1 MSEEW
6 TTVNTSNA
14 ENEEEKVEFEI
25 ESELS
30 ESTSEEEAVQT
41 KQQQNANTLN
51 TGEHAE
57 QQSTSSE
64 GKSDVS
70 EEPQSGAQK
79 RIRQLVRQK
88 KEREEQIETLMTR
101 QLELEERLK
110 AQQQEIKTS
119 LQKNFESA
127 EAQINSRI
135 ELAEDAY
142 KQALESG
149 DTDRIV
155 AAQKNLN
162 KAQGDA
168 TTLNVTRNQYRPQ
181 IEEQEEV
188 RQPQAQQQP
197 TQQSAEYDRL
207 AVEWA
212 GRNPWFGQDNVM
224 TTLALE
230 IDQELKSEGYDS
242 NDEDFYQE
250 IDTRLRSKYPQRFGG
265 EVQEQREQ
273 ETSTPAQ
280 VVGGASRTS
289 SASSGKKVRLTKE
302 DVRLAEK
309 WGIPLEQYAA
319 EKLKVDTADG
329 EYTSVY

>member
-1 MSEEW
+1 MSNEW
-6 TTVNTSNA
+6 TTVDTSTP
-14 ENEEEKVEFEI
+14 ENMEEKVEYEI
-25 ESELS
+25 EQEEEISAS
-30 ESTSEEEAVQT
+30 ASSPSEEQGRVQ
-41 KQQQNANTLN
+41 QDADASNA
-51 TGEHAE
+51 GQYVEE
-57 QQSTSSE
+57 QASNQE
-64 GKSDVS
+64 VQRDV

-88 KEREEQIETLMTR
+88 KERDEQIQELMSR
-101 QLELEERLK
+101 QAELEERLK

-119 LQKNFESA
+119 LEKNFESA

-142 KQALESG
+142 RQALESG

-168 TTLNVTRNQYRPQ
+168 TTLQVTRNQYQPVEA
-181 IEEQEEV
+181 EEAQTAQPV
-188 RQPQAQQQP
+188 RQQEQAPQ
-197 TQQSAEYDRL
+197 YDRL

-230 IDQELKSEGYDS
+230 IDQELKTEGYDPT
-242 NDEDFYQE
+242 DEDFYKE
-250 IDTRLRSKYPQRFGG
+250 IDTRLRSQYPQRFSG
-265 EVQEQREQ
+265 EVQEEREQ

-319 EKLKVDTADG
+319 EKLKVDQADG

>member
-6 TTVNTSNA
+6 TTVDTSNP
-14 ENEEEKVEFEI
+14 ENKENKVEYEI
-25 ESELS
+25 ETEDEVSTNTNQSEDESGQKDADTLS
-30 ESTSEEEAVQT
+30 V
-41 KQQQNANTLN
+41 
-51 TGEHAE
+51 GEHDTE
-57 QQSTSSE
+57 QGNNQE
-64 GKSDVS
+64 VQQDV

-88 KEREEQIETLMTR
+88 KERDEQIQELMSR
-101 QLELEERLK
+101 QAELEERLK

-119 LQKNFESA
+119 LEKNFESA

-142 KQALESG
+142 RQALESG

-155 AAQKNLN
+155 IAQKNLN

-168 TTLNVTRNQYRPQ
+168 TTLQVTRNQYQPVEA
-181 IEEQEEV
+181 EEAQ
-188 RQPQAQQQP
+188 QPQQQVQQQQP
-197 TQQSAEYDRL
+197 AQYDKL

-230 IDQELKSEGYDS
+230 IDQELKTEGYDPT
-242 NDEDFYQE
+242 DEDFYKE
-250 IDTRLRSKYPQRFGG
+250 IDTRLRSQYPQRFGG
-265 EVQEQREQ
+265 EVQQEREQ

-319 EKLKVDTADG
+319 EKLKVDKADG

>member
-6 TTVNTSNA
+6 TTVDTSNPENKENKVEYEIEIEDEVSTNTNQS
-14 ENEEEKVEFEI
+14 ENESGQKDADT
-25 ESELS
+25 LS
-30 ESTSEEEAVQT
+30 V
-41 KQQQNANTLN
+41 
-51 TGEHAE
+51 GEHDTE
-57 QQSTSSE
+57 QGNNQE
-64 GKSDVS
+64 VQQDV

-88 KEREEQIETLMTR
+88 KERDEQIQELMSR
-101 QLELEERLK
+101 QAELEERLK

-119 LQKNFESA
+119 LEKNFESA

-142 KQALESG
+142 RQALESG

-155 AAQKNLN
+155 IAQKNLN

-168 TTLNVTRNQYRPQ
+168 TTLQVTRNQYQPVKA
-181 IEEQEEV
+181 EEAQ
-188 RQPQAQQQP
+188 QPQQQQQVQQQQP
-197 TQQSAEYDRL
+197 AQYDKL

-230 IDQELKSEGYDS
+230 IDQELKTEGYDPT
-242 NDEDFYQE
+242 DEDFYKE
-250 IDTRLRSKYPQRFGG
+250 IDTRLRSQYPQRFGG
-265 EVQEQREQ
+265 EVQQEREQ

-319 EKLKVDTADG
+319 EKLKVDKADG

>member
-6 TTVNTSNA
+6 TTVDTSNPENKENKVEYEIET
-14 ENEEEKVEFEI
+14 ENEVSTNTNQSED
-25 ESELS
+25 ESGQKDADTLS
-30 ESTSEEEAVQT
+30 V
-41 KQQQNANTLN
+41 
-51 TGEHAE
+51 GEHDTE
-57 QQSTSSE
+57 QGNNQE
-64 GKSDVS
+64 VQQDV

-88 KEREEQIETLMTR
+88 KERDEQIQELMSR
-101 QLELEERLK
+101 QAELEERLK

-119 LQKNFESA
+119 LEKNFESA

-142 KQALESG
+142 RQALESG

-155 AAQKNLN
+155 IAQKNLN

-168 TTLNVTRNQYRPQ
+168 TTLQVTRNQYQPVEA
-181 IEEQEEV
+181 EEAQ
-188 RQPQAQQQP
+188 QPQQQQVQQQQQP
-197 TQQSAEYDRL
+197 AQYDKL

-230 IDQELKSEGYDS
+230 IDQELKTEGYDPT
-242 NDEDFYQE
+242 DEDFYKE
-250 IDTRLRSKYPQRFGG
+250 IDTRLRSQYPQRFGG
-265 EVQEQREQ
+265 EVQQEREQ

-319 EKLKVDTADG
+319 EKLKVDKADG

>member
-6 TTVNTSNA
+6 TTVDTSNP
-14 ENEEEKVEFEI
+14 ENKENKVEYEI
-25 ESELS
+25 ETEDEVSTNTNQSEDESGQKDADTLS
-30 ESTSEEEAVQT
+30 V
-41 KQQQNANTLN
+41 
-51 TGEHAE
+51 GEHDTE
-57 QQSTSSE
+57 QGNNQE
-64 GKSDVS
+64 VQQDV

-88 KEREEQIETLMTR
+88 KERDEQIQELMSR
-101 QLELEERLK
+101 QAELEERLK

-119 LQKNFESA
+119 LEKNFESA

-142 KQALESG
+142 RQALESG

-155 AAQKNLN
+155 IAQKNLN

-168 TTLNVTRNQYRPQ
+168 TTLQVTRNQYQPVEAEKAQ
-181 IEEQEEV
+181 
-188 RQPQAQQQP
+188 QPQQQQQVQQQP
-197 TQQSAEYDRL
+197 AQYDKL

-230 IDQELKSEGYDS
+230 IDQELKTEGYDPT
-242 NDEDFYQE
+242 DEDFYKE
-250 IDTRLRSKYPQRFGG
+250 IDTRLRSQYPQRFGG
-265 EVQEQREQ
+265 EVQQEREQ

-319 EKLKVDTADG
+319 EKLKVDKADG

>member
-6 TTVNTSNA
+6 TTVYTSNPENKENKVEYEIEE
-14 ENEEEKVEFEI
+14 ENEVSIDTNQSEN
-25 ESELS
+25 ESGQKDADTLS
-30 ESTSEEEAVQT
+30 V
-41 KQQQNANTLN
+41 
-51 TGEHAE
+51 GEHDTE
-57 QQSTSSE
+57 QGNNQE
-64 GKSDVS
+64 VQQDV

-88 KEREEQIETLMTR
+88 KERDEQIQELMSR
-101 QLELEERLK
+101 QAELEERLK

-119 LQKNFESA
+119 LEKNFESA

-142 KQALESG
+142 RQALESG

-155 AAQKNLN
+155 IAQKNLN

-168 TTLNVTRNQYRPQ
+168 TTLQVTRNQYQPVKA
-181 IEEQEEV
+181 EEAQ
-188 RQPQAQQQP
+188 QPQQQQQVQQQQP
-197 TQQSAEYDRL
+197 AQYDKL

-230 IDQELKSEGYDS
+230 IDQELKTEGYDPT
-242 NDEDFYQE
+242 DEDFYKE
-250 IDTRLRSKYPQRFGG
+250 IDTRLRSQYPQRFGG
-265 EVQEQREQ
+265 EVQQEREQ

-319 EKLKVDTADG
+319 EKLKVDKADG

>member
-6 TTVNTSNA
+6 TTVDTSNPENKENKVEYEIETEDEVSTNTNQS
-14 ENEEEKVEFEI
+14 ENESGQKDADT
-25 ESELS
+25 LS
-30 ESTSEEEAVQT
+30 V
-41 KQQQNANTLN
+41 
-51 TGEHAE
+51 GEHDTE
-57 QQSTSSE
+57 QGNNQE
-64 GKSDVS
+64 VQQDV

-88 KEREEQIETLMTR
+88 KERDEQIQELMSR
-101 QLELEERLK
+101 QAELEERLK

-119 LQKNFESA
+119 LEKNFESA

-142 KQALESG
+142 RQALESG

-155 AAQKNLN
+155 IAQKNLN

-168 TTLNVTRNQYRPQ
+168 TTLQVTRNQYQPVEA
-181 IEEQEEV
+181 EEAQ
-188 RQPQAQQQP
+188 QPQQQQVQQQQP
-197 TQQSAEYDRL
+197 AQYDKL

-230 IDQELKSEGYDS
+230 IDQELKTEGYDPT
-242 NDEDFYQE
+242 DEDFYKE
-250 IDTRLRSKYPQRFGG
+250 IDTRLRSQYPQRFGG
-265 EVQEQREQ
+265 EVQQEREQ

-319 EKLKVDTADG
+319 EKLKVDKADG

>member
-6 TTVNTSNA
+6 TTVDTSNPENKENKVEYEIEE
-14 ENEEEKVEFEI
+14 ENEVSTDTNQSEN
-25 ESELS
+25 ESGQKDADTLS
-30 ESTSEEEAVQT
+30 V
-41 KQQQNANTLN
+41 
-51 TGEHAE
+51 GEHDTE
-57 QQSTSSE
+57 QGNNQE
-64 GKSDVS
+64 VQQDV

-88 KEREEQIETLMTR
+88 KERDEQIQELMSR
-101 QLELEERLK
+101 QAELEERLK

-119 LQKNFESA
+119 LEKNFESA

-142 KQALESG
+142 RQALESG

-155 AAQKNLN
+155 IAQKNLN

-168 TTLNVTRNQYRPQ
+168 TTLQVTRNQYQPVKA
-181 IEEQEEV
+181 EEAQ
-188 RQPQAQQQP
+188 QPQQQQQVQQQP
-197 TQQSAEYDRL
+197 AQYDKL

-230 IDQELKSEGYDS
+230 IDQELKTEGYDPT
-242 NDEDFYQE
+242 DEDFYKE
-250 IDTRLRSKYPQRFGG
+250 IDTRLRSQYPQRFGG
-265 EVQEQREQ
+265 EVQQEREQ

-319 EKLKVDTADG
+319 EKLKVDKADG

>member
-6 TTVNTSNA
+6 TTVKTSNA

-25 ESELS
+25 ESEIS
-30 ESTSEEEAVQT
+30 ETASKEEAQT
-41 KQQQNANTLN
+41 QQQQNAEASN
-51 TGEHAE
+51 TGEYAE
-57 QQSTSSE
+57 QQVSGSE
-64 GKSDVS
+64 GKADAN

-88 KEREEQIETLMTR
+88 KEREEQIETLMAR
-101 QLELEERLK
+101 QQELEERLK
-110 AQQQEIKTS
+110 SQQQEIKTS
-119 LQKNFESA
+119 LEKNFESA

-142 KQALESG
+142 RQALESG

-155 AAQKNLN
+155 IAQKNLN

-168 TTLNVTRNQYRPQ
+168 SNLQFTRSQYRP
-181 IEEQEEV
+181 EPEPEV
-188 RQPQAQQQP
+188 QPRQQQQQQ
-197 TQQSAEYDRL
+197 QQSAEYDRL

-230 IDQELKSEGYDS
+230 IDQELKTEGYDS
-242 NDEDFYQE
+242 TDVEFYQE
-250 IDTRLRSKYPQRFGG
+250 IDSRLRSKYPQRFGG

>member
-6 TTVNTSNA
+6 TTVDTSNPENKENKVEYEIETEDEVSTNTNQS
-14 ENEEEKVEFEI
+14 ENESGQKDADT
-25 ESELS
+25 LS
-30 ESTSEEEAVQT
+30 V
-41 KQQQNANTLN
+41 
-51 TGEHAE
+51 GEHDTE
-57 QQSTSSE
+57 QGNNQE
-64 GKSDVS
+64 VQQDV

-88 KEREEQIETLMTR
+88 KERDEQIQELMSR
-101 QLELEERLK
+101 QAELEERLK
-110 AQQQEIKTS
+110 SQQQEIKTS
-119 LQKNFESA
+119 LEKNFESA

-142 KQALESG
+142 RQALESG

-155 AAQKNLN
+155 IAQKNLN

-168 TTLNVTRNQYRPQ
+168 TTLQVTRNQYQPVEA
-181 IEEQEEV
+181 EEAQ
-188 RQPQAQQQP
+188 QPQQQQVQQQQQP
-197 TQQSAEYDRL
+197 AQYDKL

-230 IDQELKSEGYDS
+230 IDQELKTEGYDPT
-242 NDEDFYQE
+242 DEDFYKE
-250 IDTRLRSKYPQRFGG
+250 IDTRLRSKYPQRFGE
-265 EVQEQREQ
+265 EVQQEREQ

-319 EKLKVDTADG
+319 EKLKVDKADG

>member
-6 TTVNTSNA
+6 TTVDTSNPENKENKVEYEIEE
-14 ENEEEKVEFEI
+14 ENEVSIDTNQSEN
-25 ESELS
+25 ESGQKDADTLS
-30 ESTSEEEAVQT
+30 V
-41 KQQQNANTLN
+41 
-51 TGEHAE
+51 GEHDTE
-57 QQSTSSE
+57 QGNNQE
-64 GKSDVS
+64 VQQDV

-88 KEREEQIETLMTR
+88 KERDEQIQELMSR
-101 QLELEERLK
+101 QAELEERLK

-119 LQKNFESA
+119 LEKNFESA

-142 KQALESG
+142 RQALESG

-155 AAQKNLN
+155 IAQKNLN

-168 TTLNVTRNQYRPQ
+168 TTLQVTRNQYQPVKA
-181 IEEQEEV
+181 EEAQ
-188 RQPQAQQQP
+188 QPQQQQQVQQQQP
-197 TQQSAEYDRL
+197 AQYDKL

-230 IDQELKSEGYDS
+230 IDQELKTEGYDPT
-242 NDEDFYQE
+242 DEDFYKE
-250 IDTRLRSKYPQRFGG
+250 IDTRLRSQYPQRFGG
-265 EVQEQREQ
+265 EVQQEREQ

-319 EKLKVDTADG
+319 EKLKVDKADG

>member
-6 TTVNTSNA
+6 TTVDTSNPENKENKVEYEIETEEVSTSADENQAQDRKQNADTSNA
-14 ENEEEKVEFEI
+14 GQHDVEQASNQEI
-25 ESELS
+25 
-30 ESTSEEEAVQT
+30 
-41 KQQQNANTLN
+41 QQ
-51 TGEHAE
+51 
-57 QQSTSSE
+57 
-64 GKSDVS
+64 DV

-88 KEREEQIETLMTR
+88 KERDEQIQELISR
-101 QLELEERLK
+101 QSELEERLK
-110 AQQQEIKTS
+110 SQQQEIKTS
-119 LQKNFESA
+119 LEKNFESA

-142 KQALESG
+142 RQALESG

-155 AAQKNLN
+155 IAQKNLN

-168 TTLNVTRNQYRPQ
+168 TTLQVTRNQYQPVEA
-181 IEEQEEV
+181 EEAQ
-188 RQPQAQQQP
+188 QPQQQQQVQQQQQP
-197 TQQSAEYDRL
+197 AQYDKL

-230 IDQELKSEGYDS
+230 IDQELKTEGYDPT
-242 NDEDFYQE
+242 DEDFYKE
-250 IDTRLRSKYPQRFGG
+250 IDTRLRSQYPQRFGG
-265 EVQEQREQ
+265 EVQQEREQ

-319 EKLKVDTADG
+319 EKLKVDKADG

>member
-1 MSEEW
+1 MFPSHDPGK
-6 TTVNTSNA
+6 
-14 ENEEEKVEFEI
+14 ENKVEYEI
-25 ESELS
+25 ETEDEVSTNTNQSED
-30 ESTSEEEAVQT
+30 ESGQKDAD
-41 KQQQNANTLN
+41 TLN
-51 TGEHAE
+51 VGEHDTE
-57 QQSTSSE
+57 QGNNQE
-64 GKSDVS
+64 VQQDV

-88 KEREEQIETLMTR
+88 KERDEQIQELMSR
-101 QLELEERLK
+101 QAELEERLK

-119 LQKNFESA
+119 LEKNFESA

-142 KQALESG
+142 RQALESG

-155 AAQKNLN
+155 TAQKNLN

-168 TTLNVTRNQYRPQ
+168 TTLQVTRNQYQPVEA
-181 IEEQEEV
+181 EEAQ
-188 RQPQAQQQP
+188 QPQQQQVE
-197 TQQSAEYDRL
+197 QQPAQYDKL

-230 IDQELKSEGYDS
+230 IDQELKTEGYDPT
-242 NDEDFYQE
+242 DEDFYKE

-265 EVQEQREQ
+265 EVQQEREQ

-280 VVGGASRTS
+280 VVGGAPRTS
-289 SASSGKKVRLTKE
+289 STSSGKKVRLTKE

-319 EKLKVDTADG
+319 EKLKVDKADG

>member
-6 TTVNTSNA
+6 TTVDTSNP
-14 ENEEEKVEFEI
+14 ENKENKVEYEI
-25 ESELS
+25 ETEDEVSTKTNQSEDESGQKDADTLS
-30 ESTSEEEAVQT
+30 V
-41 KQQQNANTLN
+41 
-51 TGEHAE
+51 GEHDTE
-57 QQSTSSE
+57 QGNNQE
-64 GKSDVS
+64 VQQDV

-88 KEREEQIETLMTR
+88 KERDEQIQELMSR
-101 QLELEERLK
+101 QAELEERLK

-119 LQKNFESA
+119 LEKNFESA

-142 KQALESG
+142 RQALESG

-155 AAQKNLN
+155 IAQKNLN

-168 TTLNVTRNQYRPQ
+168 TTLQVTRNQYQPVEA
-181 IEEQEEV
+181 EEAQ
-188 RQPQAQQQP
+188 QPQQQVQQQP
-197 TQQSAEYDRL
+197 AQYDKL

-230 IDQELKSEGYDS
+230 IDQELKTEGYDPT
-242 NDEDFYQE
+242 DEDFYKE
-250 IDTRLRSKYPQRFGG
+250 IDIRLRSQYPQRFGG
-265 EVQEQREQ
+265 EVQQEREQ

-319 EKLKVDTADG
+319 EKLKVDKADG

>member
-6 TTVNTSNA
+6 TTVDTSNPENKENKVEYEIEE
-14 ENEEEKVEFEI
+14 ENEVSTNTNQSEN
-25 ESELS
+25 ESGQKDADTLS
-30 ESTSEEEAVQT
+30 V
-41 KQQQNANTLN
+41 
-51 TGEHAE
+51 GEHDTE
-57 QQSTSSE
+57 QGNNQE
-64 GKSDVS
+64 VQQDV

-88 KEREEQIETLMTR
+88 KERDEQIQELMSR
-101 QLELEERLK
+101 QAELEERLK

-119 LQKNFESA
+119 LEKNFESA

-142 KQALESG
+142 RQALESG

-155 AAQKNLN
+155 IAQKNLN

-168 TTLNVTRNQYRPQ
+168 TTLQVTRNQYQPVKA
-181 IEEQEEV
+181 EEAQ
-188 RQPQAQQQP
+188 QPQQQQQVQQQQP
-197 TQQSAEYDRL
+197 AQYDKL

-230 IDQELKSEGYDS
+230 IDQELKTEGYDPT
-242 NDEDFYQE
+242 DEDFYKE
-250 IDTRLRSKYPQRFGG
+250 IDTRLRSQYPQRFGG
-265 EVQEQREQ
+265 EVQQEREQ

-319 EKLKVDTADG
+319 EKLKVDKADG

>member
-6 TTVNTSNA
+6 TTVDTSNPENKENKVEYEIEEEDEVSTDTNQS
-14 ENEEEKVEFEI
+14 ENESGQKDADT
-25 ESELS
+25 LS
-30 ESTSEEEAVQT
+30 V
-41 KQQQNANTLN
+41 
-51 TGEHAE
+51 GEHDTE
-57 QQSTSSE
+57 QGNNQE
-64 GKSDVS
+64 VQQDV

-88 KEREEQIETLMTR
+88 KERDEQIQELMSR
-101 QLELEERLK
+101 QAELEERLK

-119 LQKNFESA
+119 LEKNFESA

-142 KQALESG
+142 RQALESG

-155 AAQKNLN
+155 TAQKNLN

-168 TTLNVTRNQYRPQ
+168 TTLQVTRNQYQPVEAEKAQ
-181 IEEQEEV
+181 
-188 RQPQAQQQP
+188 QPQQQVQQQQP
-197 TQQSAEYDRL
+197 AQYDKL

-230 IDQELKSEGYDS
+230 IDQELKTEGYDPT
-242 NDEDFYQE
+242 DEDFYKE
-250 IDTRLRSKYPQRFGG
+250 IDTRLRSQYPQRFGG
-265 EVQEQREQ
+265 EVQQEREQ

-319 EKLKVDTADG
+319 EKLKVDKADG

>member
-1 MSEEW
+1 M
-6 TTVNTSNA
+6 
-14 ENEEEKVEFEI
+14 
-25 ESELS
+25 
-30 ESTSEEEAVQT
+30 
-41 KQQQNANTLN
+41 
-51 TGEHAE
+51 
-57 QQSTSSE
+57 
-64 GKSDVS
+64 

-88 KEREEQIETLMTR
+88 KERDEQIQELMSR
-101 QLELEERLK
+101 QAELEERLK

-119 LQKNFESA
+119 LEKNFESA

-142 KQALESG
+142 RQALESG

-155 AAQKNLN
+155 IAQKNLN

-168 TTLNVTRNQYRPQ
+168 TTLQVTRNQYQPVKA
-181 IEEQEEV
+181 EEAQ
-188 RQPQAQQQP
+188 QPQQQQQVQQQQP
-197 TQQSAEYDRL
+197 AQYDKL

-230 IDQELKSEGYDS
+230 IDQELKTEGYDPT
-242 NDEDFYQE
+242 DEDFYKE
-250 IDTRLRSKYPQRFGG
+250 IDTRLRSQYPQRFGG
-265 EVQEQREQ
+265 EVQQEREQ

-319 EKLKVDTADG
+319 EKLKVDKADG

>member
-6 TTVNTSNA
+6 TTVDTSNPENKENKVEYEIEE
-14 ENEEEKVEFEI
+14 ENEVSTNTNQSEN
-25 ESELS
+25 ESGQKDADTLS
-30 ESTSEEEAVQT
+30 V
-41 KQQQNANTLN
+41 
-51 TGEHAE
+51 GEHDTE
-57 QQSTSSE
+57 QGNNQE
-64 GKSDVS
+64 VQQDV

-88 KEREEQIETLMTR
+88 KERDEQIQELMSR
-101 QLELEERLK
+101 QAELEERLK

-119 LQKNFESA
+119 LEKNFESA

-142 KQALESG
+142 RQALESG

-155 AAQKNLN
+155 IAQKNLN

-168 TTLNVTRNQYRPQ
+168 TTLQVTRNQYQPVKA
-181 IEEQEEV
+181 EEAQ
-188 RQPQAQQQP
+188 QPQQQQQVQQQQP
-197 TQQSAEYDRL
+197 AQYDKL

-230 IDQELKSEGYDS
+230 IDQESKTEGYDPT
-242 NDEDFYQE
+242 DEDFYKE
-250 IDTRLRSKYPQRFGG
+250 IDTRLRSQYPQRFGG
-265 EVQEQREQ
+265 EVQQEREQ

-319 EKLKVDTADG
+319 EKLKVDKADG

>member
-6 TTVNTSNA
+6 TTVDTSNP
-14 ENEEEKVEFEI
+14 ENKENKVEYEI
-25 ESELS
+25 ETEDEVSTNTNQSEDESGQKDADTLS
-30 ESTSEEEAVQT
+30 V
-41 KQQQNANTLN
+41 
-51 TGEHAE
+51 GEHDTE
-57 QQSTSSE
+57 QGNNQE
-64 GKSDVS
+64 VQQDV

-88 KEREEQIETLMTR
+88 KERDEQIQELMSR
-101 QLELEERLK
+101 QAELEERLK

-119 LQKNFESA
+119 LEKNFESA

-142 KQALESG
+142 RQALESG

-155 AAQKNLN
+155 IAQKNLN

-168 TTLNVTRNQYRPQ
+168 TTLQVTRNQYQPVEAEKAQ
-181 IEEQEEV
+181 
-188 RQPQAQQQP
+188 QPQQQQQV
-197 TQQSAEYDRL
+197 QQQTAQYDKL

-230 IDQELKSEGYDS
+230 IDQELKTEGYDPT
-242 NDEDFYQE
+242 DEDFYKE
-250 IDTRLRSKYPQRFGG
+250 IDTRLRSQYPQRFGG
-265 EVQEQREQ
+265 EVQQEREQ

-319 EKLKVDTADG
+319 EKLKVDKADG

>member
-6 TTVNTSNA
+6 TTVDTSNPENKENKVEYEIETEDEVSTNTNQS
-14 ENEEEKVEFEI
+14 ENESGQKDADT
-25 ESELS
+25 LS
-30 ESTSEEEAVQT
+30 V
-41 KQQQNANTLN
+41 
-51 TGEHAE
+51 GEHDTE
-57 QQSTSSE
+57 QGNNQE
-64 GKSDVS
+64 VQQDV

-88 KEREEQIETLMTR
+88 KERDEQIQELMSR
-101 QLELEERLK
+101 QAELEERLK

-119 LQKNFESA
+119 LEKNFESA

-142 KQALESG
+142 RQALESG

-155 AAQKNLN
+155 IAQKNLN

-168 TTLNVTRNQYRPQ
+168 TTLQVTRNQYQPVKA
-181 IEEQEEV
+181 EEAQ
-188 RQPQAQQQP
+188 QPQQQQQVQQQQP
-197 TQQSAEYDRL
+197 AQYDKL

-230 IDQELKSEGYDS
+230 IDQELKTEGYDPT
-242 NDEDFYQE
+242 DEDFYKE
-250 IDTRLRSKYPQRFGG
+250 IDTRLRSQYPQRFGG
-265 EVQEQREQ
+265 EVQQEREQ

-319 EKLKVDTADG
+319 EKLKVDKADG

>member
-6 TTVNTSNA
+6 TTVDTSNP
-14 ENEEEKVEFEI
+14 ENKENKVEYEI
-25 ESELS
+25 ETEDEVSTNTNQSED
-30 ESTSEEEAVQT
+30 ESGQKDAD
-41 KQQQNANTLN
+41 TLN
-51 TGEHAE
+51 VGEHDTE
-57 QQSTSSE
+57 QGNNQE
-64 GKSDVS
+64 VQQDV

-88 KEREEQIETLMTR
+88 KERDEQIQELMSR
-101 QLELEERLK
+101 QAELEERLK

-119 LQKNFESA
+119 LEKNFESA

-142 KQALESG
+142 RQALESG

-155 AAQKNLN
+155 TAQKNLN

-168 TTLNVTRNQYRPQ
+168 TTLQVTRNQYQPVEA
-181 IEEQEEV
+181 EEAQ
-188 RQPQAQQQP
+188 QPQQQQVE
-197 TQQSAEYDRL
+197 QQPAQYDKL

-230 IDQELKSEGYDS
+230 IDQELKTEGYDPT
-242 NDEDFYQE
+242 DEDFYKE

-265 EVQEQREQ
+265 EVQQEREQ

-289 SASSGKKVRLTKE
+289 STSSGKKVRLTKE

-319 EKLKVDTADG
+319 EKLKVDKADG

>member
-1 MSEEW
+1 MSEQW
-6 TTVNTSNA
+6 TTVDTSNT
-14 ENEEEKVEFEI
+14 ENKEEKVEFEI

-30 ESTSEEEAVQT
+30 EDTSQKEAVQT
-41 KQQQNANTLN
+41 KQQQDADTQH
-51 TGEHAE
+51 TGQHDEK
-57 QQSTSSE
+57 QDVSSE
-64 GKSDVS
+64 SKGDES

-88 KEREEQIETLMTR
+88 KEREEQIETLITR
-101 QLELEERLK
+101 QQELEERLK

-119 LQKNFESA
+119 LEKNFESA

-155 AAQKNLN
+155 QAQKNLN

-168 TTLNVTRNQYRPQ
+168 TTLNLTRSQYRPE
-181 IEEQEEV
+181 IEEQQV
-188 RQPQAQQQP
+188 AQPAPQQQQ
-197 TQQSAEYDRL
+197 QQSAEYDRL

-230 IDQELKSEGYDS
+230 IDQELKTEGYDS
-242 NDEDFYQE
+242 TDVDFYQE
-250 IDTRLRSKYPQRFGG
+250 IDSRLRSRYPQRFGG
-265 EVQEQREQ
+265 EVQEERQQ

-319 EKLKVDTADG
+319 EKLKVDSADG

>member
-6 TTVNTSNA
+6 TTVNTSNT
-14 ENEEEKVEFEI
+14 ETEEEKVEFEI
-25 ESELS
+25 ESEIS
-30 ESTSEEEAVQT
+30 EGDAKTTQAEN
-41 KQQQNANTLN
+41 QQNANATSN
-51 TGEHAE
+51 TGEHEE
-57 QQSTSSE
+57 QQVTGSE
-64 GKSDVS
+64 GESNNS

-101 QLELEERLK
+101 QQELENRLK

-119 LQKNFESA
+119 LEKNFESA

-142 KQALESG
+142 RQALESG

-155 AAQKNLN
+155 TAQKNLN
-162 KAQGDA
+162 KAQGDS
-168 TTLNVTRNQYRPQ
+168 TTLQFTRTQYTPEEPQ
-181 IEEQEEV
+181 EQV
-188 RQPQAQQQP
+188 AQPRQQQ
-197 TQQSAEYDRL
+197 QQSAEYDRL

-230 IDQELKSEGYDS
+230 IDQELKTEGYDS
-242 NDEDFYQE
+242 TDVDFYKE

-265 EVQEQREQ
+265 EVQEERVQ

>member
-6 TTVNTSNA
+6 TTVDTSNPENKENKVEYEIEE
-14 ENEEEKVEFEI
+14 ENEVSTDTNQSEN
-25 ESELS
+25 ESGQKDADTLS
-30 ESTSEEEAVQT
+30 V
-41 KQQQNANTLN
+41 
-51 TGEHAE
+51 GEHDTE
-57 QQSTSSE
+57 QGNNQE
-64 GKSDVS
+64 VQQDV

-88 KEREEQIETLMTR
+88 KERDEQIQELMSR
-101 QLELEERLK
+101 QAELEERLK

-119 LQKNFESA
+119 LEKNFESA

-142 KQALESG
+142 RQALESG

-155 AAQKNLN
+155 IAQKNLN

-168 TTLNVTRNQYRPQ
+168 TTLQVTRNQYQPVKA
-181 IEEQEEV
+181 EEAQ
-188 RQPQAQQQP
+188 QPQQQQQVQQQQP
-197 TQQSAEYDRL
+197 AQYDKL

-230 IDQELKSEGYDS
+230 IDQELKTEGYDPT
-242 NDEDFYQE
+242 DEDFYKE
-250 IDTRLRSKYPQRFGG
+250 IDTRLRSQYPQRFGG
-265 EVQEQREQ
+265 EVQQEREQ

-319 EKLKVDTADG
+319 EKLKVDKADG

>member
-1 MSEEW
+1 MIVSQ
-6 TTVNTSNA
+6 SRSGDK
-14 ENEEEKVEFEI
+14 ENKVEYEI
-25 ESELS
+25 ETEDEVSTNTNQSEDESGQKDADTLS
-30 ESTSEEEAVQT
+30 V
-41 KQQQNANTLN
+41 
-51 TGEHAE
+51 GEHDTE
-57 QQSTSSE
+57 QGNNQE
-64 GKSDVS
+64 VQQDV

-88 KEREEQIETLMTR
+88 KERDEQIQELMSR
-101 QLELEERLK
+101 QAELEERLK

-119 LQKNFESA
+119 LEKNFESA

-142 KQALESG
+142 RQALESG

-155 AAQKNLN
+155 IAQKNLN

-168 TTLNVTRNQYRPQ
+168 TTLQVTRNQYQPVEAEKAQ
-181 IEEQEEV
+181 
-188 RQPQAQQQP
+188 QPQQQVQQQQP
-197 TQQSAEYDRL
+197 AQYDKL

-230 IDQELKSEGYDS
+230 IDQELKTEGYDPT
-242 NDEDFYQE
+242 DEDFYKE
-250 IDTRLRSKYPQRFGG
+250 IDTRLRSKYPQRFSG
-265 EVQEQREQ
+265 EVQQEREQ

-289 SASSGKKVRLTKE
+289 STSSGKKVRLTKE

-319 EKLKVDTADG
+319 EKLKVDKADG

>member
-6 TTVNTSNA
+6 TTVDTSNP
-14 ENEEEKVEFEI
+14 ENKENKVEYEI
-25 ESELS
+25 ETEDEVSTNTNQSEDESGQKDADTLS
-30 ESTSEEEAVQT
+30 V
-41 KQQQNANTLN
+41 
-51 TGEHAE
+51 GEHDTE
-57 QQSTSSE
+57 QRNNQE
-64 GKSDVS
+64 VQQDV

-88 KEREEQIETLMTR
+88 KERDEQIQELMSR
-101 QLELEERLK
+101 QAELEERLK

-119 LQKNFESA
+119 LEKNFESA

-142 KQALESG
+142 RQALESG

-155 AAQKNLN
+155 IAQKNLN

-168 TTLNVTRNQYRPQ
+168 TTLQVTRNQYQPVEA
-181 IEEQEEV
+181 EEAQ
-188 RQPQAQQQP
+188 QPQQQQV
-197 TQQSAEYDRL
+197 QQQQTAQYDKL

-230 IDQELKSEGYDS
+230 IDQELKTEGYDPT
-242 NDEDFYQE
+242 DEDFYKE
-250 IDTRLRSKYPQRFGG
+250 IDTRLRNQYPQRFGG
-265 EVQEQREQ
+265 EVQQEREQ

-319 EKLKVDTADG
+319 EKLKVDKADG

>member
-6 TTVNTSNA
+6 TTVDTSNP
-14 ENEEEKVEFEI
+14 ENKENKVEYEI
-25 ESELS
+25 ETEDEVSTDTNQSEDESGQKDADTLS
-30 ESTSEEEAVQT
+30 V
-41 KQQQNANTLN
+41 
-51 TGEHAE
+51 GEHDTE
-57 QQSTSSE
+57 QGNNQE
-64 GKSDVS
+64 VQQDV

-88 KEREEQIETLMTR
+88 KERDEQIQELMSR
-101 QLELEERLK
+101 QAELEERLK

-119 LQKNFESA
+119 LEKNFESA

-142 KQALESG
+142 RQALESG

-155 AAQKNLN
+155 IAQKNLN

-168 TTLNVTRNQYRPQ
+168 TTLQVTRNQYQPVEA
-181 IEEQEEV
+181 EEAQ
-188 RQPQAQQQP
+188 QPQQQVQQQQQQP
-197 TQQSAEYDRL
+197 AQYDKL

-230 IDQELKSEGYDS
+230 IDQELKTQGYDPT
-242 NDEDFYQE
+242 DEDFYKE
-250 IDTRLRSKYPQRFGG
+250 IDTRLRSQYPQRFGG
-265 EVQEQREQ
+265 EVQQEREQ

-319 EKLKVDTADG
+319 EKLKVDKADG

>member
-6 TTVNTSNA
+6 TTVDTSNPENKENKVEYEIEE
-14 ENEEEKVEFEI
+14 ENEVSTDTNQSEN
-25 ESELS
+25 ESGQKDADTLS
-30 ESTSEEEAVQT
+30 V
-41 KQQQNANTLN
+41 
-51 TGEHAE
+51 GEHDTE
-57 QQSTSSE
+57 QGNNQE
-64 GKSDVS
+64 VQQDV

-88 KEREEQIETLMTR
+88 KERDEQIQELMSR
-101 QLELEERLK
+101 QAELEERLK

-119 LQKNFESA
+119 LEKNFESA

-142 KQALESG
+142 RQALESG

-155 AAQKNLN
+155 IAQKNLN

-168 TTLNVTRNQYRPQ
+168 TTLQVTRNQYQPVKA
-181 IEEQEEV
+181 EEAQ
-188 RQPQAQQQP
+188 QPQQQQQVQQQP
-197 TQQSAEYDRL
+197 AQYDKL

-230 IDQELKSEGYDS
+230 IDQELKTEGYDPT
-242 NDEDFYQE
+242 DEDFYKE
-250 IDTRLRSKYPQRFGG
+250 IDTRLRSQYPQRFGG
-265 EVQEQREQ
+265 EVQQEREQ

>member
-6 TTVNTSNA
+6 TTVDTSNPENKENKVEYEIEEEDEVSTDTNQS
-14 ENEEEKVEFEI
+14 ENESGQKDADT
-25 ESELS
+25 LS
-30 ESTSEEEAVQT
+30 V
-41 KQQQNANTLN
+41 
-51 TGEHAE
+51 GEHDTE
-57 QQSTSSE
+57 QGNNQE
-64 GKSDVS
+64 VQQDV

-88 KEREEQIETLMTR
+88 KERDEQIQELMSR
-101 QLELEERLK
+101 QAELEERLK

-119 LQKNFESA
+119 LEKNFESA

-142 KQALESG
+142 RQALESG

-155 AAQKNLN
+155 TAQKNLN

-168 TTLNVTRNQYRPQ
+168 TTLQVTRNQYQPVEAEKAQ
-181 IEEQEEV
+181 
-188 RQPQAQQQP
+188 QPQQQQQVQQQP
-197 TQQSAEYDRL
+197 AQYDKL

-230 IDQELKSEGYDS
+230 IDQELKTEGYDPT
-242 NDEDFYQE
+242 DEDFYKE
-250 IDTRLRSKYPQRFGG
+250 IDTRLRSQYPQRFGG
-265 EVQEQREQ
+265 EVQQEREQ

-319 EKLKVDTADG
+319 EKLKVDKADG

>member
-6 TTVNTSNA
+6 TTVDTSNP
-14 ENEEEKVEFEI
+14 ENKENKVEYEI
-25 ESELS
+25 ETEDEVSTNTNQSEDESGQKDADTLS
-30 ESTSEEEAVQT
+30 V
-41 KQQQNANTLN
+41 
-51 TGEHAE
+51 GEHDTE
-57 QQSTSSE
+57 QGNNQE
-64 GKSDVS
+64 VQQDV

-88 KEREEQIETLMTR
+88 KERDEQIQELMSR
-101 QLELEERLK
+101 QAELEERLK

-119 LQKNFESA
+119 LEKNFESA

-142 KQALESG
+142 RQALESG

-155 AAQKNLN
+155 IAQKNLN

-168 TTLNVTRNQYRPQ
+168 TTLQVTRNQYQPVEA
-181 IEEQEEV
+181 EEAQ
-188 RQPQAQQQP
+188 QPQQQVQQQ
-197 TQQSAEYDRL
+197 QQSAQYDKL

-230 IDQELKSEGYDS
+230 IDQELKTEGYDPT
-242 NDEDFYQE
+242 DEDFYKE
-250 IDTRLRSKYPQRFGG
+250 IDTRLRSQYPQRFGG
-265 EVQEQREQ
+265 EVQQEREQ

-319 EKLKVDTADG
+319 EKLKVDKADG

>member
-6 TTVNTSNA
+6 TTVDTSNPEKE
-14 ENEEEKVEFEI
+14 ENKIEYEIEGENSQEEKTEQI
-25 ESELS
+25 ETEPVQSNDEQEKNVSET
-30 ESTSEEEAVQT
+30 E
-41 KQQQNANTLN
+41 
-51 TGEHAE
+51 
-57 QQSTSSE
+57 
-64 GKSDVS
+64 S

-88 KEREEQIETLMTR
+88 KERDEQIQELMSR
-101 QLELEERLK
+101 QAELEERLK
-110 AQQQEIKTS
+110 SQQQEIKTS
-119 LQKNFESA
+119 LEKNFESA

-142 KQALESG
+142 RQALESG

-155 AAQKNLN
+155 IAQKNLN

-168 TTLNVTRNQYRPQ
+168 TTLQVTRNQYQPVEAEKAQ
-181 IEEQEEV
+181 
-188 RQPQAQQQP
+188 QPQQQQQVQQQP
-197 TQQSAEYDRL
+197 AQYDKL

-230 IDQELKSEGYDS
+230 IDQELKTEGYDPT
-242 NDEDFYQE
+242 DEDFYKE
-250 IDTRLRSKYPQRFGG
+250 IDTRLRSQYPQRFGG
-265 EVQEQREQ
+265 EVQQEREQ

-319 EKLKVDTADG
+319 EKLKVDKADG